1 MPRPPRSQQRQPQPS
16 IPSLPDELL
25 RAERVAVLGVGSELR
40 GDDVAGV
47 LVARKL
53 QAWCARRGCHRLAAF
68 VGTSAP
74 ENLTGEIA
82 RFRPDWV
89 VMVDAAHLG
98 REPGAVEIVTR
109 EKIGGLS
116 FSTHMLP
123 APIVLDY
130 LEKTTG
136 CRSLVVGIQL
146 EQTEVLAD
154 PSTSVVEAVGRLVRV
169 FQRAFGRPADSG
181 AS

>member
-1 MPRPPRSQQRQPQPS
+1 M
-16 IPSLPDELL
+16 
-25 RAERVAVLGVGSELR
+25 AVLGVGSELR

-53 QAWCARRGCHRLAAF
+53 KAWCGRTHSKRLAAF
-68 VGTSAP
+68 AGTSAP

-82 RFRPDWV
+82 RFSPSWV
-89 VMVDAAHLG
+89 VMIDAAHLG
-98 REPGAVEIVTR
+98 REPGTVEIVTR

-136 CRSLVVGIQL
+136 CRSLVIGIQL
-146 EQTEVLAD
+146 EQTEVLAK
-154 PSTSVVEAVGRLVRV
+154 PSKSVTGAVKRLVRE
-169 FQRAFGRPADSG
+169 FQRAFGGTVESTQKKWAAP
-181 AS
+181 

>member
-1 MPRPPRSQQRQPQPS
+1 
-16 IPSLPDELL
+16 
-25 RAERVAVLGVGSELR
+25 VGSELR

-47 LVARKL
+47 LVARQLK
-53 QAWCARRGCHRLAAF
+53 AWCSRTGSTRLAGF

-82 RFRPDWV
+82 RFKPSWV
-89 VMVDAAHLG
+89 VLVDAAHLEK
-98 REPGAVEIVTR
+98 EPGTVELVTR
-109 EKIGGLS
+109 EKIDGLS

-130 LEKTTG
+130 LEQTTG

-146 EQTEVLAD
+146 EQTGVLAK
-154 PSTSVVEAVGRLVRV
+154 PSASVVSAVRRLVAA
-169 FQRAFGRPADSG
+169 FQRDFGS
-181 AS
+181 